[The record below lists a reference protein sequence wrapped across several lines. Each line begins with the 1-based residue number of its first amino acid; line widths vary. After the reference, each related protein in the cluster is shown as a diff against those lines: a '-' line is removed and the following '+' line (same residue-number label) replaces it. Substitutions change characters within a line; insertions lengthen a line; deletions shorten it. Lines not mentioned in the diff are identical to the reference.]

1 MRSFDGVHK
10 DKIQSIQWND
20 KEPTVLLS
28 GSYDR
33 TVRTFDSR
41 APESCLGAV
50 VGSDFEALRWDPW
63 DPYGFYVSLE
73 NGLILNFDARTFP
86 SGPNNP
92 SPSRFTLS
100 AHDNAA
106 SVLDINPH
114 GRGMLVTGGTDKIAN
129 VTETPIDC
137 SPLTHGVNRRV
148 KYSQPPGRQMIPSL
162 SRPEVVQGNSKFGT
176 SGPTRTSGRCW
187 VLIRLR

>member
-10 DKIQSIQWND
+10 DKIQSVQWND

-50 VGSDFEALRWDPW
+50 VGSDVEALRWDPW

-73 NGLILNFDARTFP
+73 NGLILNFDARTLP
-86 SGPNNP
+86 SDLNNP

-100 AHDNAA
+100 AHDGAA
-106 SVLDINPH
+106 SALDINPH
-114 GRGMLVTGGTDKIAN
+114 VRGVLVTGGTDKIVKVWN
-129 VTETPIDC
+129 VTEGEDGKRGVSLVTSRDLGVVRTFLGPIN
-137 SPLTHGVNRRV
+137 L
-148 KYSQPPGRQMIPSL
+148 
-162 SRPEVVQGNSKFGT
+162 
-176 SGPTRTSGRCW
+176 
-187 VLIRLR
+187 